1 MSSRR
6 ACTVT
11 TVSDY
16 DQEEAKGLA
25 VHVGG
30 GHDRV
35 VMSEQQLCDDVLS
48 TLPKL
53 RAAVT
58 RDTYGRKWK
67 PRRRKNGVDL
77 LELAPG
83 GCEDGDDDL
92 DLAHAVVAKTELH
105 CHLNEVLNVLIHR
118 DSDQYAS
125 TMKALCGRP
134 FKDGRQLFQKRRTLA
149 VRARE
154 SLSSASDASP
164 PQTALVTVHLN
175 TLRSTTLSARHRR
188 TQKLAFTSCTVQ
200 YPSKDRAV
208 HVMKTLP
215 KRVHDELVSS
225 DDRSALR
232 RELDHLA
239 IGFDLRT
246 KLGGYSAS
254 SHTTRVFA
262 HAYAATVKPS
272 HYGRLN
278 SRQYAVAY
286 SSHDLAVHR
295 ENMMNPEAR
304 SVLETMVKT
313 VRELE
318 TVIRRRRF
326 GFQTFVYFP
335 TTHTDASACTICR
348 KHFTFFRKAEFCQL
362 CGHVACG
369 ECSRLCDVEPR
380 IGSVRKN
387 RCCIQCMVRVDAC
400 VFDDEDIVPA
410 LGPVLVKAD
419 DSAWYER
426 PTLDDGDDATV
437 SPNSSVADSLFSN
450 DATERSLALERLA
463 QLISPMSSG
472 RGRSQRQGKLYTT
485 SSRGTKPET
494 KRKDPKQ
501 VLQGLET
508 HLAESLRLTKHQ
520 YSDPEALAYARKERD
535 YSYAYDPARVG
546 NPNVPLAPM
555 PTPEKEAKR
564 LHYIKESGVLSPDY
578 DRSALNLLAQVAA
591 QKLNCPIG
599 FVSVVDANQFHCIG
613 NHRLPVSGVP
623 VPRDENLCM
632 HTVYAEAPLIL
643 QNPQR
648 DMRFAQMGV
657 VNKLGVKFY
666 AGFPIRAPDGSVVA
680 SLCAGDVK
688 PHYNITTKEYA
699 TMEALTKLAADL
711 IVPKDKFGAP
721 PPAVSTRHP
730 HQQQHVMRD
739 VASHSARQQ
748 SRPVMPAY

>member
-6 ACTVT
+6 ARTVT

-16 DQEEAKGLA
+16 DHEEAKGLA

-154 SLSSASDASP
+154 SLSSASDA
-164 PQTALVTVHLN
+164 
-175 TLRSTTLSARHRR
+175 ARHRR

-215 KRVHDELVSS
+215 KCVHDELVSS

-369 ECSRLCDVEPR
+369 ECSRLCD
-380 IGSVRKN
+380 
-387 RCCIQCMVRVDAC
+387 
-400 VFDDEDIVPA
+400 DIVPA

-437 SPNSSVADSLFSN
+437 SPNSSVADSLFST
-450 DATERSLALERLA
+450 DATER
-463 QLISPMSSG
+463 
-472 RGRSQRQGKLYTT
+472 QRQGKLYTT

-501 VLQGLET
+501 VLQGLEK

-613 NHRLPVSGVP
+613 NHRLPVSGAP

-632 HTVYAEAPLIL
+632 HT
-643 QNPQR
+643 
-648 DMRFAQMGV
+648 
-657 VNKLGVKFY
+657 
-666 AGFPIRAPDGSVVA
+666 
-680 SLCAGDVK
+680 
-688 PHYNITTKEYA
+688 EYA

-739 VASHSARQQ
+739 VASHYARQQ